1 MMGLKVKRL
10 REMLENALS
19 QLEDYDD
26 NDEVDTEPNT
36 YRLTNFIGTYYG
48 FINLDEY
55 INIVEKD
62 EEE

>member
-1 MMGLKVKRL
+1 MCLKVKRL

-36 YRLTNFIGTYYG
+36 YGLTNFIGTYYG
-48 FINLDEY
+48 FINLDGY

-62 EEE
+62 KEE